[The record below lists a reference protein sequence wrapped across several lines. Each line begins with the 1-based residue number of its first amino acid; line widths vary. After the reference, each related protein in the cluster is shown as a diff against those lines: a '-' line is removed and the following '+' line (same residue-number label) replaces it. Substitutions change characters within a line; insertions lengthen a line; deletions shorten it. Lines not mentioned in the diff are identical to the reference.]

1 MVSLLDKSKE
11 ALEPCCSVPRHKL
24 YKFEKK
30 MALDRRKQRRL
41 EQDIDD
47 FKIFSEVFDTS
58 TLMSIYHMLNT
69 GKILAVHG
77 CIKMGKEACIHLAE
91 AKRGVVILKIYR
103 IATSDFRSMWQY
115 LQGDPRF
122 RNIGGNRREVI
133 YTWTSREYRNL
144 VTAQKSGC
152 LCPRP
157 IAVEK
162 NLILMQCVKRKRLP
176 APRMID
182 VSLEEPEPVFESI
195 LESYRNL
202 YQKGG
207 LVHGDLSPYN
217 ILIGDKGPVLID
229 FSQGTVKEG
238 PKATNLLFRDVETLT
253 PYFVKR
259 GVEVDNVELTERISG
274 IEGIS
279 PDETV
284 II

>member
-1 MVSLLDKSKE
+1 L
-11 ALEPCCSVPRHKL
+11 PRGKL
-24 YKFEKK
+24 YSFEKK

-58 TLMSIYHMLNT
+58 TLMSIYHLLNT
-69 GKILAVHG
+69 GKLQAVHG

-91 AKRGVVILKIYR
+91 TSRGVVILKIYR

-122 RNIGGNRREVI
+122 HHMGRNRREVI

-144 VTAQKSGC
+144 TTAGKAGC
-152 LCPRP
+152 KCPKP
-157 IAVEK
+157 MALEK
-162 NLILMQCVKRKRLP
+162 NMIVMQCVRKRGLP
-176 APRMID
+176 APRLID
-182 VSLEEPEPVFESI
+182 ISCKNPEKVFNSVV
-195 LESYRNL
+195 ESYRKL
-202 YQKGG
+202 YQEGG

-217 ILIGDKGPVLID
+217 VLLGDRGPVLID

-238 PKATNLLFRDVETLT
+238 PKATNLLFRDVENLL
-253 PYFVKR
+253 PFFSKL
-259 GVEVDNVELTERISG
+259 GMSLERDSLAEEISG
-274 IEGIS
+274 VEGIS